1 VNRALAVAVAVVVTV
16 SAVGAGL
23 TVWLVVRHH
32 PPQRAE
38 ISAYSNGHLTRVG
51 PYFYCNVLN
60 LNDCQQ
66 SRAEGELP
74 VNARDR
80 VQLSVPTAIGRAP
93 WQLQLVYADQRRV
106 ATLFR
111 PNTRLAVTIDT
122 VDARH
127 GRLTGVVVQLL
138 TLVIDRS
145 GESAGVLTEVP
156 HAEWSVRTVWW

>member
-1 VNRALAVAVAVVVTV
+1 MNRALAVAVAVVVTIA
-16 SAVGAGL
+16 AVGAGL
-23 TVWLVVRHH
+23 TVWLVVSHH
-32 PPQRAE
+32 RPQRPE
-38 ISAYSNGHLTRVG
+38 ISAYSDGHLTRVG

-66 SRAEGELP
+66 SQAEGELP

-93 WQLQLVYADQRRV
+93 WQLQLVYADQRRI

-111 PNTRLAVTIDT
+111 PNARLAVTIDT
-122 VDARH
+122 VDPRH

-138 TLVIDRS
+138 TLAVDRS
-145 GESAGVLTEVP
+145 GELTDVP
-156 HAEWSVRTVWW
+156 HAEWSVRTAWS